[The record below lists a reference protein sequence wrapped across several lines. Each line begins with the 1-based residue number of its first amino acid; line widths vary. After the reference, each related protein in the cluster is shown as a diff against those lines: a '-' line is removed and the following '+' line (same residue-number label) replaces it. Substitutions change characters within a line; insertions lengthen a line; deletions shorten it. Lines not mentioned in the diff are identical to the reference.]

1 MLHNLQFIALG
12 VELGAE
18 IKVAVLKH
26 QVDSV
31 LVRKSVRQYHLEVN
45 KPDFERKVRS
55 AEEPGAAN
63 VIDLNRFKGKGN
75 QSLAV
80 NRNEILLQAKISNE
94 GSGPIRGFYIDK
106 YRQVQGSLAYLKNEP
121 SVEIKI

>member
-1 MLHNLQFIALG
+1 M
-12 VELGAE
+12 GAE

-45 KPDFERKVRS
+45 KPDFEKKARS

-80 NRNEILLQAKISNE
+80 NRNEILLQAKIPNE